1 MLSQADRN
9 PSQNRCSRYAAR
21 QRRIRFRVSA
31 LAGAMLS
38 LGALTTLQ
46 AASQSSGHLPVKQSV
61 HSAGSRLL
69 SGIGTGDFA
78 ADALPYAVLARLPKP
93 AAEQAPA
100 GAVFAG
106 SSGAVAEVQSAT
118 TVAPQDASASSE
130 EAVLAAIEQWA
141 KAWRSK
147 DVAGYLAAY
156 GEGFQPANGVS
167 RDDWAKLR
175 QQRISDKRI
184 IQLEL
189 RDIAVQSEAADR
201 VRVSFVQDYRTDQFV
216 EKGTAKSL
224 LLALE
229 KDGWL
234 ILAEESAR

>member
-1 MLSQADRN
+1 MSQTDRN
-9 PSQNRCSRYAAR
+9 MSRKRCAQRAAN
-21 QRRIRFRVSA
+21 QRRIHFVVNT

-38 LGALTTLQ
+38 MGVLATLQ
-46 AASQSSGHLPVKQSV
+46 AASESGGHLPVKQSG

-69 SGIGTGDFA
+69 SGVGTVGFA
-78 ADALPYAVLARLPKP
+78 ADALPYAVLAGLPKP
-93 AAEQAPA
+93 AAEQALA
-100 GAVFAG
+100 SAV
-106 SSGAVAEVQSAT
+106 VAESSSAMAEVPAAAT
-118 TVAPQDASASSE
+118 EAIQDAPAAGE

-147 DVAGYLAAY
+147 DVTGYLAAY

-175 QQRISDKRI
+175 QQRIADKRV

-189 RDIAVQSEAADR
+189 RDIEVQSEAADR
-201 VRVSFVQDYRTDQFV
+201 VRVSFVQHYRADQFV
-216 EKGTAKSL
+216 ERGTAKTMV
-224 LLALE
+224 LALE
-229 KDGWL
+229 KDGWR

>member
-1 MLSQADRN
+1 MSQTDRN
-9 PSQNRCSRYAAR
+9 LSRKRCAQHAAR
-21 QRRIRFRVSA
+21 QRRIHLVVNT

-38 LGALTTLQ
+38 MGVLATLQ
-46 AASQSSGHLPVKQSV
+46 AASESEGQLQVKQATYGTS
-61 HSAGSRLL
+61 SRLL
-69 SGIGTGDFA
+69 SMIGATGFA
-78 ADALPYAVLARLPKP
+78 PDELPYAFLARLPNPAPAQVSASAVVAEPDNILPEAP
-93 AAEQAPA
+93 AASSEALPDAQAA
-100 GAVFAG
+100 R
-106 SSGAVAEVQSAT
+106 
-118 TVAPQDASASSE
+118 E

-156 GEGFQPANGVS
+156 GEGFQPANGIS
-167 RDDWAKLR
+167 RDDWAKQR
-175 QQRISDKRI
+175 QQRIADKRV

-189 RDIAVQSEAADR
+189 RDVEVQAEDADR
-201 VRVSFVQDYRTDQFV
+201 VRVNFVQDYRADQFV

-229 KDGWL
+229 KDGWR

>member
-9 PSQNRCSRYAAR
+9 PSQNRCAQYAAR

-31 LAGAMLS
+31 LAGALLS

-46 AASQSSGHLPVKQSV
+46 AASVTSGHLPAKA
-61 HSAGSRLL
+61 SAHGAHSRLL
-69 SGIGTGDFA
+69 SGVGTVGFA
-78 ADALPYAVLARLPKP
+78 ADALPYAVLAGLSKS
-93 AAEQAPA
+93 AAEQTPA
-100 GAVFAG
+100 SAVAAE
-106 SSGAVAEVQSAT
+106 SSNAVAEVPAAVT
-118 TVAPQDASASSE
+118 EAVQDASVAGE
-130 EAVLAAIEQWA
+130 EAVLAAIDQWA

-175 QQRISDKRI
+175 QQRIADKHV

-189 RDIAVQSEAADR
+189 RDIEVQSEAADR
-201 VRVSFVQDYRTDQFV
+201 VRVSFVQDYRADQFV
-216 EKGTAKSL
+216 ERGTAKSMV
-224 LLALE
+224 LALE
-229 KDGWL
+229 KGGWR